1 MAHIGL
7 NRYSPMAYFYLYC
20 GCHMDKY
27 RELSEMPK
35 KQSLKF
41 LTELVQKQECQD
53 FLKDVMVRSMLADF
67 EQNIFRLAIRNYWN
81 IDNVQIWTFYN
92 TDGGIYDALTRTIE
106 KRYSQYG
113 VQFEYEDSP
122 IELQISKIQDRKPPK
137 GKKMTNAQKI
147 ISWCEMQE
155 HGTIFKIKTLLSDI
169 GISNDSFKETRKS
182 NSTIKKMFNEM
193 KTDKQG
199 YYKIS

>member
-1 MAHIGL
+1 
-7 NRYSPMAYFYLYC
+7 
-20 GCHMDKY
+20 MDKY

-67 EQNIFRLAIRNYWN
+67 EQNIFRLAIRNYLN
-81 IDNVQIWTFYN
+81 MDNVQIWTFYN
-92 TDGGIYDALTRTIE
+92 ADGGIYDALTRAIE
-106 KRYSQYG
+106 ERYSQYG
-113 VQFEYEDSP
+113 VHFEYENSP

-147 ISWCEMQE
+147 ISWCEKQE